1 MTQMKGHINQ
11 ASQDMGDAAKD
22 VAYSKGM
29 TTFARIGY
37 AVRGIVYVL
46 IGLLAIELSV
56 GHGGKAVD
64 QSGALQTINQQPFG
78 RFLLAAVAIGLFGY
92 AIWSLFQAILDTE
105 RKGTKTMGIIA
116 RIGYAITGI
125 SYGLLAYGGI
135 QTVMKGFS
143 TQSSSTQRTQ
153 DWTARLLHTGFGVP
167 LLVLVGII
175 VIGLGGYLCFRAY
188 KADFVKHLSLYKIQ
202 PQVRKMAVFSGR
214 FGYAALGIVFM
225 IIGIFLFIAA
235 VQHNAYEAKG
245 LDGALQVLSQQPSGT
260 FLLSVVALGML
271 SYGVYSF
278 VEARYR
284 RIGVK

>member
-1 MTQMKGHINQ
+1 MAQMKEHINE
-11 ASQDMGDAAKD
+11 ASQDVGGAAKG
-22 VAYSKGM
+22 VAYSKEM
-29 TTFARIGY
+29 TIFARIGY

-46 IGLLAIELSV
+46 IGLLAIELSI
-56 GHGGKAVD
+56 GHGGKTTD
-64 QSGALQTINQQPFG
+64 QTGALQTINQQPFG
-78 RFLLAAVAIGLFGY
+78 RVLLAVVAIGLFGY

-105 RKGTKTMGIIA
+105 HKGRKAMGIIA
-116 RIGYAITGI
+116 RVGYAITGI

-135 QTVMKGFS
+135 QTVMRGS
-143 TQSSSTQRTQ
+143 SSQSSSTQRTQ
-153 DWTARLLHTGFGVP
+153 DWTARLLHTSFGVP

-188 KADFVKHLSLYKIQ
+188 KADFVKHLSLYKIEAS
-202 PQVRKMAVFSGR
+202 VRKMAVFTGR
-214 FGYAALGIVFM
+214 FGYAALGIVFV

-245 LDGALQVLSQQPSGT
+245 LDGALQVLSQQT
-260 FLLSVVALGML
+260 FGAFMLGVVALGML

-284 RIGVK
+284 RIGVR

>member
-1 MTQMKGHINQ
+1 MAQMKGHIDQ
-11 ASQDMGDAAKD
+11 ASQDVDGAAKS

-29 TTFARIGY
+29 TIFARIGY

-46 IGLLAIELSV
+46 IGLLAIELST
-56 GHGGKAVD
+56 GHGGKTTD
-64 QSGALQTINQQPFG
+64 QTGALQAINQQPFG

-105 RKGTKTMGIIA
+105 HKGKKAMGIIA
-116 RIGYAITGI
+116 RVGYAITGI

-135 QTVMKGFS
+135 QTVMKGYS
-143 TQSSSTQRTQ
+143 SQSSSTQRAQ
-153 DWTARLLHTGFGVP
+153 DWTARLLQTSFGVP
-167 LLVLVGII
+167 LLVLVGIV

-188 KADFVKHLSLYKIQ
+188 KADFVKHLSLYKIEAN
-202 PQVRKMAVFSGR
+202 VRKMAVFAGR
-214 FGYAALGIVFM
+214 FGYAALGIVFV

-235 VQHNAYEAKG
+235 TQHNAYEVKG
-245 LDGALQVLSQQPSGT
+245 LDGALQVLSQQT
-260 FLLSVVALGML
+260 FGAFMLGAVALGML

-284 RIGVK
+284 RIGVR

>member
-22 VAYSKGM
+22 VAYSKSM
-29 TTFARIGY
+29 TIFARIGY

-56 GHGGKAVD
+56 GHGGKTTD
-64 QSGALQTINQQPFG
+64 QTGALQTINQQPFG
-78 RFLLAAVAIGLFGY
+78 GFLLAVVAIGLFGY

-105 RKGTKTMGIIA
+105 HKGKKTMGIIG

-135 QTVMKGFS
+135 QTVMSGS
-143 TQSSSTQRTQ
+143 SHQSSSTKNTQ
-153 DWTARLLHTGFGVP
+153 DWTARLLHTSFGVP

-188 KADFVKHLSLYKIQ
+188 KADFVKHLSLYEIQ
-202 PQVRKMAVFSGR
+202 PNIRKMAVFAGR
-214 FGYAALGIVFM
+214 FGYAALGIVFV
-225 IIGIFLFIAA
+225 IIGIFLFVAA

-245 LDGALQVLSQQPSGT
+245 LDGALQVLSQQPFGA
-260 FLLSVVALGML
+260 FMLGVVALGML

-284 RIGVK
+284 RIGVR